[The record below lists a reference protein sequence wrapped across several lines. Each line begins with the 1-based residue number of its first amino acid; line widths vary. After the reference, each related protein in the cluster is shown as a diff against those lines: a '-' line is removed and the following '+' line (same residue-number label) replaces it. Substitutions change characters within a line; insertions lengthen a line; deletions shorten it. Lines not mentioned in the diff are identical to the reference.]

1 MQMNFFKHLPKF
13 FLFSILFLCCFAGFG
28 QQKINTVFKPV
39 TSTSIVRSPNTY
51 FITKDITVAKPVSP
65 LLYGSMMELG
75 FGRSENPWAE
85 MLYNRDFEDDKK
97 VLGQGW
103 LQYDRA
109 APQLEDWWNT
119 GYDESKWFLK
129 KSPDDTQ
136 STFSKEGDGY
146 WPSAHGKNFISLDN
160 KSKTDA
166 IYFAQDSVYLHK
178 NMGYNFSG
186 LFSNGSYFSADK
198 FSDRIIEVTVGLY
211 ADGDFTK
218 PLAEKKLSIN
228 TIQFNLFE
236 TSLPPVNYEGFAT
249 FAIKLD
255 HQKKVSFD
263 LLSLMPANNR
273 KGWRN
278 DVVELAKNNLPSA
291 IMRFPGGCFASLYN
305 WRDGVGKCDQ
315 RPVNYETWWGN
326 ALVNDVGTGE
336 FVDFCRMTNQEPF
349 LCVPVMF
356 GTPENARD
364 WVDFCN
370 NPKNEQRIKAGY
382 TQPFNVKYW
391 ELDNETYRRF
401 DAITYAQR
409 SVEFAKAMK
418 KVDPKIKI
426 VMGNYWVFHDKF
438 KEMLEIAYPY
448 IDVITNRGGSM
459 EEMESD
465 LKVLAAI
472 NKKHHTNITLCHT
485 EFRAP
490 LERKGKGT
498 DGLNKPKDANDKETL
513 FTKAVRWE
521 YGMNVLDQFIQFQNF
536 GGDFSFANFVNFSDG
551 WGENLINDPKEGPFL
566 SAVGEA
572 YKFLRKLSIVYPV
585 KIENKNMDGDV
596 VLQAAWNKQKTQFT
610 LIILNFSGVTKELP
624 FNLKDLAT
632 SFKATQKIYEIAT
645 DKLTDFNSPSHKDA
659 ITLKESESQIKGNDF
674 TRSVLPNTATA
685 IVFEVK

>member
-1 MQMNFFKHLPKF
+1 MQIFASTMKHFSKYL
-13 FLFSILFLCCFAGFG
+13 LFGLLIT
-28 QQKINTVFKPV
+28 TVTNAVAQTK
-39 TSTSIVRSPNTY
+39 TI
-51 FITKDITVAKPVSP
+51 FIKKEITVAKPVSP

-75 FGRSENPWAE
+75 FGRSENPWTE
-85 MLYNRDFEDDKK
+85 MLYNRDFEETKK

-103 LQYDRA
+103 LEYDRA
-109 APQLEDWWNT
+109 KPELEDWWNT
-119 GYDESKWFLK
+119 GYDESKWYLK
-129 KSPDDTQ
+129 KNSEDMLSGFTKVNDN
-136 STFSKEGDGY
+136 Y

-166 IYFAQDSVYLHK
+166 IFFAQDSVYVHK
-178 NMGYNFSG
+178 NMGYKFSG

-198 FSDRIIEVTVGLY
+198 FSDRIIEVRVGLY
-211 ADGDFTK
+211 SNGDITK

-236 TSLPPVNYEGFAT
+236 TSFPAMDYEGYAT

-255 HQKKVSFD
+255 HQKKVAFD

-273 KGWRN
+273 NGWRN
-278 DVVELAKNNLPSA
+278 DVVELTKSKIPSA

-305 WRDGVGKCDQ
+305 WRDGIGDRTQ

-326 ALVNDVGTGE
+326 VLVNDVGTIE

-349 LCVPVMF
+349 ICVPVMF

-370 NPKNEQRIKAGY
+370 NPNNELRKKAGHA
-382 TQPFNVKYW
+382 QPLNVKYW
-391 ELDNETYRRF
+391 ELDNETYRRL
-401 DAITYAQR
+401 DAITYANKC
-409 SVEFAKAMK
+409 VEFSKEMK

-426 VMGNYWVFHDKF
+426 VMGNYWLFHAKF

-459 EEMESD
+459 EELAD
-465 LKVLAAI
+465 DIKVLASF
-472 NKKHHTNITLCHT
+472 NKKHNTNIELCHT

-521 YGMNVLDQFIQFQNF
+521 YGMSVLDQFIQFQNF
-536 GGDFSFANFVNFSDG
+536 GGDFAFANFVNFSDG
-551 WGENLINDPKEGPFL
+551 WGENIINVPKDAAFL
-566 SAVGEA
+566 SSVGKA
-572 YKFLRKLSIVYPV
+572 YEFLNKLSIAYPL
-585 KIENKNMDGDV
+585 KIENKDADSHIQ
-596 VLQAAWNKQKTQFT
+596 LQAAWDLKKKKLT
-610 LIILNFSGVTKELP
+610 LLVLNFSSTKKNLH
-624 FNLKDLAT
+624 FNLADLGV
-632 SFKATQKIYEIAT
+632 SFNSKQKCYTVSAS
-645 DKLTDFNSPSHKDA
+645 KMTDFNSPEKKNTIISN
-659 ITLKESESQIKGNDF
+659 ESVRSIKGNNF
-674 TRSVLPNTATA
+674 SFYVIPNSATA
-685 IVFEVK
+685 IELDVK

>member
-1 MQMNFFKHLPKF
+1 MITTSLKEFASYVLTG
-13 FLFSILFLCCFAGFG
+13 LLVFSATIIEA
-28 QQKINTVFKPV
+28 QTQAIYIKKN
-39 TSTSIVRSPNTY
+39 
-51 FITKDITVAKPVSP
+51 ITVAKPVSP

-103 LQYDRA
+103 LEYDRA

-160 KSKTDA
+160 KSKTEA
-166 IYFAQDSVYLHK
+166 IYFAQDSVYVHK

-211 ADGDFTK
+211 ADGDFAK

-236 TSLPPVNYEGFAT
+236 TSLPPINYEGFAT

-255 HQKKVSFD
+255 HQKKVAFD

-278 DVVELAKNNLPSA
+278 DVVELTKNNLPAA

-305 WRDGVGKCDQ
+305 WRDGVGKRDQ

-349 LCVPVMF
+349 ICVPVMF

-382 TQPFNVKYW
+382 AQPLNVKYW
-391 ELDNETYRRF
+391 ELDNETYRRL
-401 DAITYAQR
+401 DAITYAKR
-409 SVEFAKAMK
+409 SAEFAKAMK

-426 VMGNYWVFHDKF
+426 VMGNYWVFHTKF
-438 KEMLEIAYPY
+438 KEMLEITYPY

-459 EEMESD
+459 EEMEGD
-465 LKVLAAI
+465 LKVLAAF

-490 LERKGKGT
+490 LKRKGQGT
-498 DGLNKPKDANDKETL
+498 DGLNKPKEDDDKETL

-521 YGMNVLDQFIQFQNF
+521 YGMSVLDQFIQFQNF

-551 WGENLINDPKEGPFL
+551 WGENLINVPKEGAFL
-566 SAVGEA
+566 SSVGEA
-572 YKFLRKLSIVYPV
+572 YEFLRKLSIAYPL
-585 KIENKNMDGDV
+585 KIENKNIDPDV
-596 VLQAAWNKQKTQFT
+596 ELQAAWNKRKNKFT
-610 LIILNFSGVTKELP
+610 LIILNYANTTKELQ
-624 FNLKDLAT
+624 FDLSDLRV
-632 SFKATQKIYEIAT
+632 SFAAKQKLYVVSAN
-645 DKLTDFNSPSHKDA
+645 KMTDFNSPAHRNAISSKDSLA
-659 ITLKESESQIKGNDF
+659 EIAGNNF
-674 TRSVLPNTATA
+674 TINASPNSVTA
-685 IVFEVK
+685 IVFDVK